1 LRTSFLEEKVTESVK
16 TTLLEHKDESNN
28 ESEKEITSKDCMV
41 IPEI

>member
-1 LRTSFLEEKVTESVK
+1 MTESVK

-41 IPEI
+41 IPEIWFGHRGEMR